1 MTIEIRIPDIGSDE
15 VDVTQL
21 FVKVGEL
28 VQKEQPLLLVEGDKT
43 SMEVPA
49 EVSGTVQKILIK
61 VGDKVSSGT
70 LVMEFAMAED
80 ASASAAPSRPS
91 VVPSNEAP
99 VAENASSQTAQL
111 QDVLLPDVGGS
122 AVNVT
127 EILVKVGDVLSEQQ
141 PILTVEGDKASMEVP
156 TSQAGVVQ
164 KIYVALSDSVVTG
177 APIIQIS
184 AVATAEQK
192 LSVAPAVQA
201 PAQPKAYTQ
210 AAVETP
216 AAPPA
221 PKFAANGLNEF
232 VENSVYV
239 HASPVVRRL
248 AREFGV
254 DLSKVVP
261 TGLKNRI
268 QKQDV
273 QHYVKAALAQLSNG
287 PSVSSNG
294 LSLLPWPKVDFT
306 QFGEIESV
314 PLSRIKK
321 LSGANLAR
329 NWAMIPHVTQF
340 DEADITGLEAFRQEQ
355 NSQKSAQVKLT
366 PLVFILK
373 AVAKAL
379 QQFPE
384 FNASLSEDGQDLL
397 LKKYI
402 NIGVAVDTPAGLVV
416 PVINDVPAKGVVQ
429 LSLELAQLSQKARE
443 GKLTRTD
450 LQGGCFTISSLGG
463 VGGTAFTPIINAPEV
478 AILGV
483 SKSQHKPVWNGHEF
497 TPRLM
502 LPLSLSF
509 DHRVIDGVQGARFI
523 TYLNQC
529 LSDLRLLL
537 L

>member
-1 MTIEIRIPDIGSDE
+1 
-15 VDVTQL
+15 
-21 FVKVGEL
+21 
-28 VQKEQPLLLVEGDKT
+28 
-43 SMEVPA
+43 
-49 EVSGTVQKILIK
+49 
-61 VGDKVSSGT
+61 
-70 LVMEFAMAED
+70 
-80 ASASAAPSRPS
+80 
-91 VVPSNEAP
+91 
-99 VAENASSQTAQL
+99 
-111 QDVLLPDVGGS
+111 
-122 AVNVT
+122 
-127 EILVKVGDVLSEQQ
+127 
-141 PILTVEGDKASMEVP
+141 EGDKASMEVP

-164 KIYVALSDSVVTG
+164 KIYVALGDSVATG

-184 AVATAEQK
+184 AAAAAPAEQK
-192 LSVAPAVQA
+192 LPAAPAVQA
-201 PAQPKAYTQ
+201 PVQTEAYTQ
-210 AAVETP
+210 AAVATP

-221 PKFAANGLNEF
+221 SEFAANELNEF

-273 QHYVKAALAQLSNG
+273 QQYIKAALAQLSNG
-287 PSVSSNG
+287 PSASSNNG

-355 NSQKSAQVKLT
+355 NSQKGAQIKLT

-384 FNASLSEDGQDLL
+384 FNASLSDDGQDLL

-429 LSLELAQLSQKARE
+429 LSLELAQLSQKARD
-443 GKLTRTD
+443 GKLARTD